1 MFCGVSPVG
10 NIGGLMGIFLGASLL
25 SVVELMEFL
34 VLTLMPRSKLKTGDV
49 SDAENGTVTAP
60 GDRAVA
66 VIKERR
72 RMINVKTNIRNLKK
86 KKEPE
91 TVLIFLQRHLT

>member
-34 VLTLMPRSKLKTGDV
+34 VLTLMPRSRL
-49 SDAENGTVTAP
+49 GTFP
-60 GDRAVA
+60 ML
-66 VIKERR
+66 
-72 RMINVKTNIRNLKK
+72 RMA
-86 KKEPE
+86 
-91 TVLIFLQRHLT
+91 Q

>member
-34 VLTLMPRSKLKTGDV
+34 VLALMPRSRLKTGDV

-66 VIKERR
+66 VIKERK

-86 KKEPE
+86 KRN
-91 TVLIFLQRHLT
+91 QRRF

>member
-34 VLTLMPRSKLKTGDV
+34 VLTLMPRSRLKTGDV

-60 GDRAVA
+60 VDRA
-66 VIKERR
+66 VIKERK

-86 KKEPE
+86 KRN
-91 TVLIFLQRHLT
+91 QRRF

>member
-34 VLTLMPRSKLKTGDV
+34 VLALMPRSKLKTGDV

-60 GDRAVA
+60 VDRA
-66 VIKERR
+66 VIKERK

-86 KKEPE
+86 KRN
-91 TVLIFLQRHLT
+91 QRRF